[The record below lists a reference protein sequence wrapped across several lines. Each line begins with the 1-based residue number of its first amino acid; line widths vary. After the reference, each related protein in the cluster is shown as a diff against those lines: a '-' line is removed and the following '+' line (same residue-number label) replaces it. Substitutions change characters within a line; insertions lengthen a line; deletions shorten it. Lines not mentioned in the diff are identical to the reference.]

1 MLSRVGPPAEAHRLS
16 RTRGRQEPGKK
27 SHANL
32 ESSKPG
38 WGLAHLDGLS
48 PLLLRMAEMKCFY
61 SLPSNRLEK
70 PSVLPI

>member
-1 MLSRVGPPAEAHRLS
+1 MLSSVGPPAEAHRLS

-38 WGLAHLDGLS
+38 WGLAHLAGAFTS
-48 PLLLRMAEMKCFY
+48 FAQNGRNEMFLFT
-61 SLPSNRLEK
+61 SL
-70 PSVLPI
+70 

>member
-38 WGLAHLDGLS
+38 WGLVHLAGAFTS
-48 PLLLRMAEMKCFY
+48 SAQNGRNEMFSFI
-61 SLPSNRLEK
+61 SL
-70 PSVLPI
+70 